1 MLTTWTIE
9 ELRNHIYTHVIDA
22 SPKEVRLIPP
32 PYPLCMFSRTPNRI
46 LGWSRLRR
54 QALGLTQVCRLLRN
68 EFLPMHHQCIPAYV
82 PDVAILA
89 KFVAVSFPI
98 LERAHGTVVL
108 SPLKKRPVHIDLAP
122 LIRLLLTAPELTIK
136 LEQFFEK
143 DVVCLRSIIDVRSN
157 DTWRIFFERAVTSAV
172 YVVPRTFSN
181 PQLRLEITRS
191 VVEPWMA
198 CKPKGNVDGP
208 IRSQSSAFNSYVED
222 WVQRI
227 GLGDIAIRPH
237 RISIS
242 VGHIHLHDAGST
254 RDLP

>member
-22 SPKEVRLIPP
+22 SPKEIRLIPP

-82 PDVAILA
+82 PDVATLA

-98 LERAHGTVVL
+98 LEKAHGTVIL

-136 LEQFFEK
+136 LEKFFEK
-143 DVVCLRSIIDVRSN
+143 DIVCLKSLIDVRSN
-157 DTWRIFFERAVTSAV
+157 DAWSNFFERAVTSVV

-191 VVEPWMA
+191 AVEPWMA
-198 CKPKGNVDGP
+198 WKPNENLDGP
-208 IRSQSSAFNSYVED
+208 IRSQISAVNSYVED

-227 GLGDIAIRPH
+227 GLGDITIRPY

-242 VGHIHLHDAGST
+242 VGHIHLHDAGSA